1 MTDLEKQV
9 KLSSMN
15 SNLSRRDFLKL
26 SALGLGSLAM
36 RPWKYRK
43 QGFPESE
50 YLGRIVVGKV
60 DLMSRP
66 DANSQVVGALYEDA
80 IVPWL
85 REMTGPMPN
94 RTNQRW
100 VETPDGYIWSP
111 LLQPVRNKKNI
122 PLNTLPETS
131 LGLGMWMEVTAP
143 YVDLILGNPPAR
155 APWLVN
161 RPKSGLP
168 PRFFYS
174 QVVWVN
180 QIKVDDVG
188 IIWYQIQERYGYG
201 DIFWVLAEA
210 LRPLTEAEVSPISP
224 EVEDKRI
231 LVDITYQTLSC
242 FEGDREVYFC
252 RISSGALFDYQGQR
266 VDSWSTPL
274 GKHRIWRKAV
284 SLPLSGGSAAVGWD
298 LPAVGWTTLFV
309 GTGVAIHSTYWHNN
323 YGVPTSRGCVNAR
336 PEDAKWIFRWTHPL
350 VSYDPGDMT
359 VSMPGGTLIEVVERD
374 I

>member
-1 MTDLEKQV
+1 MEQTMFSTMLKV
-9 KLSSMN
+9 MN
-15 SNLSRRDFLKL
+15 AKLSRRDFLKL
-26 SALGLGSLAM
+26 SGLGLGMLAM
-36 RPWKYRK
+36 RPLTRST
-43 QGFPESE
+43 QEFPDSE
-50 YLGRIVVGKV
+50 RLGRVVVGKV
-60 DLMSRP
+60 DVMSRP
-66 DANSQVVGALYEDA
+66 DGNSQVVGTLYEDA

-85 REMTGPMPN
+85 HETTGPMPY
-94 RTNQRW
+94 RTSHRW

-111 LLQPVRNKKNI
+111 LLQPVRNEKNI
-122 PLNTLPETS
+122 PLTTLPETS
-131 LGLGMWMEVTAP
+131 LGPGMWAEVTVP
-143 YVDLILGNPPAR
+143 YVDLTLANPPAR

-180 QIKVDDVG
+180 QIRVDDSG
-188 IIWYQIQERYGYG
+188 AIWYQLQERYGYG
-201 DIFWVLAEA
+201 DIFWVPAEA
-210 LRPLTEAEVSPISP
+210 MRPITEDEISPISP

-252 RISSGALFDYQGQR
+252 RISSGALFDYLGNR
-266 VDSWSTPL
+266 VDAWSTPL
-274 GKHRIWRKAV
+274 GKHRIWRKAI

-336 PEDAKWIFRWTHPL
+336 PKDAKWIFRWTQPQ
-350 VSYDPGDMT
+350 VSYDPGDET
-359 VSMPGGTLIEVVERD
+359 VSMPGGTLIEVTERTS
-374 I
+374 

>member
-1 MTDLEKQV
+1 MLKAMKTI
-9 KLSSMN
+9 
-15 SNLSRRDFLKL
+15 LSRRDFLKL

-36 RPWKYRK
+36 RPLKRSE
-43 QGFPESE
+43 QEFPQAER
-50 YLGRIVVGKV
+50 LGRVVVGKL

-66 DANSQVVGALYEDA
+66 DANSQVVGTLYEDA

-85 REMTGPMPN
+85 HEMTGPMPN
-94 RTNQRW
+94 RINQRW
-100 VETPDGYIWSP
+100 VETPGGYAWSP
-111 LLQPVRNKKNI
+111 LLQPARNEKNI
-122 PLNTLPETS
+122 PLNALPET
-131 LGLGMWMEVTAP
+131 GLGPGLWAEVTVP
-143 YVDLILGNPPAR
+143 YVDLILSNPPAR

-174 QVVWVN
+174 QIVWVN
-180 QIKVDDVG
+180 QIRVDDAGVV
-188 IIWYQIQERYGYG
+188 WYQLQERYGYG
-201 DIFWVLAEA
+201 DIFWVPAEA
-210 LRPLTEAEVSPISP
+210 MRPLTDDEISPISP

-242 FEGDREVYFC
+242 FEGDTEVYFC
-252 RISSGALFDYQGQR
+252 RISSGALFDYLGNR
-266 VDSWSTPL
+266 VDAWSTPL
-274 GKHRIWRKAV
+274 GQHRIWRKAV

-336 PEDAKWIFRWTHPL
+336 PKDAKWIFRWTDPP
-350 VSYDPGDMT
+350 VSYDPGDVT
-359 VSMPGGTLIEVVERD
+359 VSMPGGTLIEVTERTS
-374 I
+374 